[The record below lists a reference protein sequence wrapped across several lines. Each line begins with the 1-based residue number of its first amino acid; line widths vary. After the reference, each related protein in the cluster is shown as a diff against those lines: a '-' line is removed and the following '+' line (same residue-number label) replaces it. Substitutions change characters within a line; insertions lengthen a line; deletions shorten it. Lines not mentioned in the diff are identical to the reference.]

1 MYEYAIM
8 HGANAGVRTR
18 YDTEIAVMKEMHWSY
33 DDYLSA
39 PEDMIEVIEF
49 RIHYENKWRKVKAD
63 QDRD

>member
-1 MYEYAIM
+1 M
-8 HGANAGVRTR
+8 HGASAGVETR
-18 YDTEIAVMKEMHWSY
+18 YGAEIAVMREMHWSY

-39 PEDMIEVIEF
+39 PFDLIEEIEL